1 LVAVADAVV
10 PKKRAGLA
18 ICAFLWLVAGFAYV
32 VFEAMAAIAIKPAYS
47 YAGNYISALG
57 VPAWSPLAWLM
68 NGAFYLQGAFFL
80 TGAVVLVRAVGRR
93 GALFLVLVAANAVGN
108 FLVATVHGGSPL
120 ATGNG
125 MYLHGAGA
133 LMAILGGNAA
143 IVAGSAIVARALDGG
158 RCYCAVSILIAAA
171 GLASVVMLMNYNAW
185 AYEFA
190 PVGVIERS
198 AVYSIIAWQILS
210 GVVLLAPAVR
220 PRA

>member
-1 LVAVADAVV
+1 LVAVVDAVA
-10 PKKRAGLA
+10 PMKRAGLA
-18 ICAFLWLVAGFAYV
+18 ICAVLWLVAGFAYV
-32 VFEAMAAIAIKPAYS
+32 VFEAMAAIAIKPTYS

-80 TGAVVLVRAVGRR
+80 TGAVMLVRAVGRR
-93 GALFLVLVAANAVGN
+93 GALFLVLTAANAVGN

-120 ATGNG
+120 AAGNG
-125 MYLHGAGA
+125 TYLHGAGA

-143 IVAGSAIVARALDGG
+143 IVAGSAIVARALGGG
-158 RCYCAVSILIAAA
+158 RFYRAASLLIAAVGFA
-171 GLASVVMLMNYNAW
+171 CLVMLMTYSNW
-185 AYEFA
+185 AYPIA

-210 GVVLLAPAVR
+210 GVVLLAPASR
-220 PRA
+220 SRA